1 MKEIR
6 MTPNIGK
13 HDMETKIRQTIQFLQ
28 KGYQVRASIFFK
40 GRMIVFVDRGK
51 ATLLEFLSAISDYGI
66 VHGDFKMAGKRMQV
80 MINPKKH

>member
-1 MKEIR
+1 MKEVR

-13 HDMETKIRQTIQFLQ
+13 HDLDVKIKQTLEFLK
-28 KGYQVRASIFFK
+28 KGYQVRASVFFK

-51 ATLLEFLSAISDYGI
+51 ETLLNFLNEVKDYGTI
-66 VHGDFKMAGKRMQV
+66 HGELKLVGKRMQV